1 MRKARSLSLFA
12 VVGLALTLICM
23 VGIPGG
29 WAAELSPV
37 TVLRSFLGSSASP
50 SDGAEP
56 IYGSLTLV
64 GKTTLCGMT
73 KGGGADN
80 NGTIFMFNTTT
91 GKETVLY
98 SFTGYPDGAHPYG
111 SLTLSGTTLYGM
123 TEYGGAYDCGTIFKV
138 NTNGTGYEVLYSF
151 AGDPDGDGAWPYGS
165 LTISGKQLFAG

>member
-98 SFTGYPDGAHPYG
+98 SFTGANGDGKSPFG
-111 SLTLSGTTLYGM
+111 SLTLSGTTLY
-123 TEYGGAYDCGTIFKV
+123 
-138 NTNGTGYEVLYSF
+138 
-151 AGDPDGDGAWPYGS
+151 
-165 LTISGKQLFAG
+165 